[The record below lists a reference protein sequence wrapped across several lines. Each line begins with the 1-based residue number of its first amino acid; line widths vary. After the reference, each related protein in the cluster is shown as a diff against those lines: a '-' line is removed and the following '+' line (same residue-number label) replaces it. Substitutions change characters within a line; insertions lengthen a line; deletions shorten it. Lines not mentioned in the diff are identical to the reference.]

1 MWWEYLEISCETLG
15 KAEKQD
21 KNPES
26 RLHNISSLFLFE
38 GVRKMVVVE
47 NLLYILDTEVSSV
60 VTPVVAMLVSITE
73 VDTLMLL
80 CVTGHAESLGPTFSR
95 HDSLLV

>member
-1 MWWEYLEISCETLG
+1 METLG

-26 RLHNISSLFLFE
+26 RLCNISLFLFE

-60 VTPVVAMLVSITE
+60 VTLVVCHASINN
-73 VDTLMLL
+73 
-80 CVTGHAESLGPTFSR
+80 
-95 HDSLLV
+95 